1 MADEYYLAVLQE
13 TGYLRITATGDRTV
27 PRTEYLLQIALAEAQ
42 ARGADRV
49 LLDTSRLTGALSVS
63 TRYTLAE
70 LVGQVFGGAGI
81 KLALFTSS
89 EAAAPLTRTL
99 ILSRG
104 IDSAVFDSEAE
115 ALAWLLEL
123 PSS

>member
-13 TGYLRITATGDRTV
+13 TGYLRVTATGDRSV
-27 PRTEYLLQIALAEAQ
+27 PRTEHLLEIALAEAQ
-42 ARGADRV
+42 ARSAHRL
-49 LLDTSRLTGALSVS
+49 LLDTTRLTGGLSVS

-70 LVGQVFGGAGI
+70 LVAKLFGGAGI
-81 KLALFTSS
+81 RLAIFTSS
-89 EAAAPLTRTL
+89 EGAALLTRTL
-99 ILSRG
+99 IRSRG